1 MNRLNAGLGSV
12 WPFKTTRNP
21 PHDAVGS
28 PVVGRRTR
36 LLRRSRA
43 ATSTRTV
50 TDPAVGDASR
60 ASNQGEAQLCS
71 GTLFTPGRTDN
82 LTVASRLTQR
92 TQEQSMRQK
101 AEQAHVIASGADP
114 TSSAPL
120 HAALS
125 RAEAAEGRLAD
136 LQEQFNALVKVLSRC
151 FFK

>member
-1 MNRLNAGLGSV
+1 MNRLN
-12 WPFKTTRNP
+12 
-21 PHDAVGS
+21 
-28 PVVGRRTR
+28 
-36 LLRRSRA
+36 A

-60 ASNQGEAQLCS
+60 ASNQGEAPLCS
-71 GTLFTPGRTDN
+71 GTLCTPGRTDN

>member
-1 MNRLNAGLGSV
+1 MNRLNAVLGSV

-28 PVVGRRTR
+28 PVDGSRTR

-60 ASNQGEAQLCS
+60 ASYQGEALVS
-71 GTLFTPGRTDN
+71 FSPGRTDN
-82 LTVASRLTQR
+82 LTVASSPTQG

-101 AEQAHVIASGADP
+101 AEQAHVMASGADP

-151 FFK
+151 FLK